1 MLLFSRKPRSRW
13 FWPRSVRITNHL
25 IINEIVSIH
34 GHSETNME
42 LNAFHRVRIT
52 SRLTRRLFCGSC
64 TSIALFNGDR
74 IHLIFTCCSC
84 DWVRSPPNF
93 AAHLKIQREIS
104 HCIYEENSTS
114 QPSLWFESKG
124 VMLIQSVQKIWSR
137 SFKYNISFNISN
149 ISTKEWNWEEG
160 ISKIKKQFVGLGVSV
175 YVRLRLHISRFRLTK
190 FGTIS
195 GQKRRVMLI
204 NWESSG
210 LACSNLGSGIVVP
223 PRRYMANSQA
233 NRTYSDNAKYYKS
246 IDLTTTTRLCH
257 QHRHSAS
264 QSYSSI
270 EVHNQTEIKVSTTSR
285 PWEYHAIWKN
295 VIYETDRPALGEW
308 SRWRRQGS
316 ERLRHQE
323 AR

>member
-1 MLLFSRKPRSRW
+1 MYLSGCPNETDKKETWTSNWKEYDWEVDHKCMLLFSRKPRSRW

-114 QPSLWFESKG
+114 QPSLWFESKQRCDAYSICSEN
-124 VMLIQSVQKIWSR
+124 L
-137 SFKYNISFNISN
+137 
-149 ISTKEWNWEEG
+149 
-160 ISKIKKQFVGLGVSV
+160 ISKLQI
-175 YVRLRLHISRFRLTK
+175 
-190 FGTIS
+190 
-195 GQKRRVMLI
+195 
-204 NWESSG
+204 
-210 LACSNLGSGIVVP
+210 
-223 PRRYMANSQA
+223 
-233 NRTYSDNAKYYKS
+233 
-246 IDLTTTTRLCH
+246 
-257 QHRHSAS
+257 
-264 QSYSSI
+264 
-270 EVHNQTEIKVSTTSR
+270 
-285 PWEYHAIWKN
+285 
-295 VIYETDRPALGEW
+295 
-308 SRWRRQGS
+308 
-316 ERLRHQE
+316 
-323 AR
+323 